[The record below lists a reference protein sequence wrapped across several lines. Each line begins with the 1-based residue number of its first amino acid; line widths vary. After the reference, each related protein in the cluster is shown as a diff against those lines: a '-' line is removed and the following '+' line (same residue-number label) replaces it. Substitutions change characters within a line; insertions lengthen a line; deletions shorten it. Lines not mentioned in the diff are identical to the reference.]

1 MKFLKYDSSSPA
13 TCDFTV
19 FVDDEG
25 QRYAISDRVLATL
38 PRAPAT
44 AELSVD
50 AARDQLREALYR
62 EANRKAER

>member
-13 TCDFTV
+13 TGDFTV